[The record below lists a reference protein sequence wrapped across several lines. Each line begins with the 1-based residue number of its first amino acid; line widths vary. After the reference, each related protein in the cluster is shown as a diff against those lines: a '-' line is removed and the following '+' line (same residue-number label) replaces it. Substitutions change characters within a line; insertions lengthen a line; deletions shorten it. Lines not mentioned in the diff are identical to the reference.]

1 MLKDRPINSTA
12 IKLQKILD
20 GKLKCD
26 TYNLRICYYNHV
38 VEDKADLENALLELK
53 KKNLYNKKDFQDFVE
68 TFEEKIDIYN
78 KYLELLEKRENAECW
93 SLQINTT
100 EDFI

>member
-12 IKLQKILD
+12 IILQKILN

-38 VEDKADLENALLELK
+38 IKDKADLENALQELK
-53 KKNLYNKKDFQDFVE
+53 EKGSYDKKEFQDFIK
-68 TFEEKIDIYN
+68 TFKEKIDIYN
-78 KYLELLEKRENAECW
+78 KYLELLEERENAE
-93 SLQINTT
+93 L
-100 EDFI
+100 